1 MQPSRYTLWLLLALS
16 SPAALAAGENTL
28 QPYQL
33 VRELEEFQDQAA
45 LKTNGARAE
54 QLAKINDVSAKL
66 AKFDPSVWAEPR
78 NSRAVVIY
86 VLSGGD
92 PSILRKLEKS
102 QAKAVIDENLIKG
115 ALAYGERRDS
125 EAADLLGVVDVEALD
140 RSIGGH
146 VALVRAL
153 LAVKSDPAKAVALL
167 DKARIL
173 SPGTIVEESALRRQA
188 ILSAK
193 MGDLDTFESLS
204 SQYFRRF
211 SSSIFSRSFERQFAR
226 EISLH
231 GYVANPKRVQ
241 NLENL
246 LRALPDDQRRDTCL
260 AIAEEGIA
268 SANVATV
275 KFAARMAAIDA
286 RANPIDAVRMRLF
299 EAAAVIL
306 TADYEEGAQALW
318 TIDRSKLDVREEGL
332 LDAAL
337 SVSREIAKAPSL
349 PPQGGPSET
358 DMGADPAGAG
368 SPVVTNAEQA
378 IARVDGLLS
387 EASK

>member
-1 MQPSRYTLWLLLALS
+1 MRLSRNTLGLLLALS
-16 SPAALAAGENTL
+16 PSAALAAGDTGM
-28 QPYQL
+28 QPYEI
-33 VRELEEFQDQAA
+33 VRALEVFQDQAA
-45 LKTNGARAE
+45 LKTNSARAE
-54 QLAKINDVSAKL
+54 QVAKINDVATQL
-66 AKFDPSVWAEPR
+66 AQFDPSVWAEPR
-78 NSRAVVIY
+78 NARAAVIY

-92 PSILRKLEKS
+92 PSILRKLEKLPS
-102 QAKAVIDENLIKG
+102 KAAVEENLIRG
-115 ALAYGERRDS
+115 ALAYGERRDT
-125 EAADLLGVVDVEALD
+125 EAADILGTLDVDSLD

-153 LAVKSDPAKAVALL
+153 LVVKSDQAKALALL

-188 ILSAK
+188 ILAART
-193 MGDLDTFESLS
+193 GDLDSFEGLS

-211 SSSIFSRSFERQFAR
+211 SSSIFARSFEHQFAR
-226 EISLH
+226 EIAVR
-231 GYVANPKRVQ
+231 GYIANPKRVL
-241 NLENL
+241 NLESL

-286 RANPIDAVRMRLF
+286 RAQPLDAVRMRLF

-306 TADYEEGAQALW
+306 TADYEEGSQALW
-318 TIDRSKLDVREEGL
+318 TIDRSKLGVREEGL

-337 SVSREIAKAPSL
+337 SVAREIAKAPSL
-349 PPQGGPSET
+349 PAQGAASEG
-358 DMGADPAGAG
+358 DMGADPADAG
-368 SPVVTNAEQA
+368 SAVVTSAEQA

-387 EASK
+387 EASR